1 MSFTPK
7 RTQYPFSDVNIRYK
21 SKSEALIM
29 QNQWDTFER
38 VENYDDVI
46 YQMYEVGD
54 RSKTFYLF
62 ASDAEFKAYNAGQLL
77 HINTYPTL
85 PGSTFASI
93 RDRPF
98 PNVRTKT
105 SLPYWTGVERFVVNN
120 IVPTASELALQQA
133 DLEVYAGVSTYNG
146 THVLKYQFVDGDE
159 KAAYD
164 RAMLKLFENA

>member
-1 MSFTPK
+1 MQPN

-21 SKSEALIM
+21 SKNETLIM

-46 YQMYEVGD
+46 YQLYETGD

-77 HINTYPTL
+77 HITTYPNL
-85 PGSTFASI
+85 APSTFVSI
-93 RDRPF
+93 RERPF
-98 PNVRTKT
+98 PNVPIKT
-105 SLPYWTGVERFVVNN
+105 TLPYWTGVERFIVNN
-120 IVPTASELALQQA
+120 VVPTASEIALQQA
-133 DLEVYAGVSTYNG
+133 DLEVYAGVSTYNVA
-146 THVLKYQFVDGDE
+146 HVLKYQFVDADE

-164 RAMLKLFENA
+164 RAMLKLFENS